1 MTMAIVLRASPT
13 LTPLVETVHGV
24 KAALL
29 VDKSLSNVF
38 IAFPRINHFTECGAD
53 FVVRGVLDGSNVVL
67 G

>member
-1 MTMAIVLRASPT
+1 MTMAIVLKASPILT
-13 LTPLVETVHGV
+13 LLVHGV

-53 FVVRGVLDGSNVVL
+53 FVVRGVLEGSNVVL